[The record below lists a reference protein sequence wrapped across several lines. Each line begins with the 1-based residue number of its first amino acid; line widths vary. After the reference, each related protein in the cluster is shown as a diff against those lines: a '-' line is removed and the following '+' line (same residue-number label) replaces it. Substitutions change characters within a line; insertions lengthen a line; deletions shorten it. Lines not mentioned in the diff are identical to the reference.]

1 VSIAG
6 LLERSSEDL
15 PGPEEEVTELRLRL
29 PTNLLDAL
37 HIHAQGW
44 RVKVHTQRVSSQ
56 AKHTQVLRS
65 SLRVAALEVSDNMLP
80 RSKDISNEVAMATK
94 FMYSPPLPF
103 PVASKAFDITSH
115 LAGLS
120 PVGYMPGQT
129 EWP

>member
-37 HIHAQGW
+37 HIHGQGGG
-44 RVKVHTQRVSSQ
+44 VKVHTQRVSSQ

-80 RSKDISNEVAMATK
+80 RSKDI
-94 FMYSPPLPF
+94 F
-103 PVASKAFDITSH
+103 
-115 LAGLS
+115 
-120 PVGYMPGQT
+120 Q
-129 EWP
+129 